1 MPDVIDISRLGS
13 DDRAGWE
20 ILARGYKTFYETVES
35 DAAFEGTWR
44 RILDGDVVHGIG
56 ARIDGTLVG
65 IAHYLFHDT
74 LWTGETCYLQ
84 DLFVDEATRGRGV
97 ARALIVHIAEEAR
110 VRGASRLYWTTKQDN
125 VRARAL
131 YDDVA
136 EFRGFIRYDR
146 AVI

>member
-44 RILDGDVVHGIG
+44 RILD
-56 ARIDGTLVG
+56 
-65 IAHYLFHDT
+65 
-74 LWTGETCYLQ
+74 
-84 DLFVDEATRGRGV
+84 
-97 ARALIVHIAEEAR
+97 
-110 VRGASRLYWTTKQDN
+110 
-125 VRARAL
+125 
-131 YDDVA
+131 DDVA
-136 EFRGFIRYDR
+136 EIRGFIRDDR

>member
-44 RILDGDVVHGIG
+44 RILDDDVVHGIG

-84 DLFVDEATRGRGV
+84 DLFVDEATRGRGA
-97 ARALIVHIAEEAR
+97 ARALIVHIAERREFEAR
-110 VRGASRLYWTTKQDN
+110 HASTGQRSRTTSEHERSTTTWQSS
-125 VRARAL
+125 AGSSAMT
-131 YDDVA
+131 
-136 EFRGFIRYDR
+136 EP
-146 AVI
+146 